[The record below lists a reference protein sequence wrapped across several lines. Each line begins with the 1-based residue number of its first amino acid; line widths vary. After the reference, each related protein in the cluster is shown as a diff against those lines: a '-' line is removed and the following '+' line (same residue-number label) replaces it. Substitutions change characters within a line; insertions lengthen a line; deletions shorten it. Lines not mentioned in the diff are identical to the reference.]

1 MYGVV
6 IENYLFL
13 WIGLTVPAR
22 MSGVRVQRHLQLVHT
37 YIHVHICK
45 HIIKCM
51 YVCMYVCIL
60 CVSNFLVVSV
70 CPFSDWFLR
79 ANDDGDDEE
88 QHTKYNR

>member
-13 WIGLTVPAR
+13 WIGLAVPAR

-45 HIIKCM
+45 YIIK
-51 YVCMYVCIL
+51 CMYVCIL

-88 QHTKYNR
+88 QQNQNNR